1 MRPCAVEMH
10 MDISKEPFYARVLG
24 QNAAHQDLGL
34 PLQSLRYRNAHG
46 HVTRAILYENFRV
59 KGTHQDLGLRYVRA
73 CTVEMHMDMS
83 QEPFYTR
90 ILG

>member
-1 MRPCAVEMH
+1 MH